1 VGLFEQ
7 ALEAVKDLEG
17 KLYNMEQ
24 QDLKQKNEEGRPIRI
39 FMDGAFDMMHYG
51 MWKDNC
57 HSFCTDEPSVIQT
70 APFHCSVRYFLVF
83 YTCLSSLCIYSLC
96 RSYECLP
103 SRPGAGHTPSGGREQ
118 R

>member
-1 VGLFEQ
+1 MRPFEQ

-51 MWKDNC
+51 MLKENC
-57 HSFCTDEPSVIQT
+57 HYFCTDEPSVMQ
-70 APFHCSVRYFLVF
+70 PVLPLLSVLISCIDSGF
-83 YTCLSSLCIYSLC
+83 SSLCIYILH
-96 RSYECLP
+96 RSYECVP
-103 SRPGAGHTPSGGREQ
+103 SGPSAGHAPGSWREQ
-118 R
+118 W